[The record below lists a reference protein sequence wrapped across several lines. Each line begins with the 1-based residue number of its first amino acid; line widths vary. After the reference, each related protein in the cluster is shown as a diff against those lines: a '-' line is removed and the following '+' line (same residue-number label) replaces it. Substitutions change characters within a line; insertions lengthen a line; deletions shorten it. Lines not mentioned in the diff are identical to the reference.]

1 MNYRHHFHAGNFAD
15 VFKHTLAI
23 AVLRALQQK
32 EKGLLVLDTHAGRG
46 RYDLSGA
53 AQGDRL
59 ARTPEWPEG
68 IGRVEA
74 AAGAAKK
81 DGTKVPGAVREYL
94 RLVAACRVEGGGA
107 GGAAYPGSPWLW
119 RALRRG
125 QDRVV
130 LAELQPAEH
139 GELDAEFHAPPA
151 VRVEAVDGYNAVRAH
166 LPPKERRALVLI
178 DPPFEAAEEP
188 ARIAEAVGAGLRRL
202 PGGTF
207 AVWYPLTARAQPD
220 GLLARLERETLPPTW
235 TAELTVRLIEPS
247 TPGMSGCGLVVIN
260 PPWRLAEEFAP
271 TLAWLG
277 EVLRQE
283 RGGAAEL
290 RWIVPER

>member
-74 AAGAAKK
+74 AATGG
-81 DGTKVPGAVREYL
+81 GTKVPAAVRDYWG
-94 RLVAACRVEGGGA
+94 LVAACRAELGE
-107 GGAAYPGSPWLW
+107 AAYPGSPWLW
-119 RALRRG
+119 RALRRA

-130 LAELQPAEH
+130 LAELQAAEH
-139 GELDAEFHAPPA
+139 AELDAGFHAPPA

-166 LPPKERRALVLI
+166 LPPKERRALILI

-207 AVWYPLTARAQPD
+207 AVWYPLTARVQPD

-235 TAELTVRLIEPS
+235 TAELTVRLIEPG

-260 PPWRLAEEFAP
+260 PPWRLAE
-271 TLAWLG
+271 
-277 EVLRQE
+277 
-283 RGGAAEL
+283 
-290 RWIVPER
+290 

>member
-74 AAGAAKK
+74 AATGG
-81 DGTKVPGAVREYL
+81 GTKVPAAVRDYWG
-94 RLVAACRVEGGGA
+94 LVAACRAELGE
-107 GGAAYPGSPWLW
+107 AAYPGSPWLW
-119 RALRRG
+119 RALRRA

-130 LAELQPAEH
+130 LAELQAAEH
-139 GELDAEFHAPPA
+139 AELDAGFHAPPA

-166 LPPKERRALVLI
+166 LPPKERRALILI

-207 AVWYPLTARAQPD
+207 AVWYPLTARVQPD

-235 TAELTVRLIEPS
+235 TAELTVRLIEPG
-247 TPGMSGCGLVVIN
+247 TQGMSGCGLVVIN